1 MADVPEPDT
10 SSPPPRSE
18 WMSTTGWTLFG
29 IGAASLAVGAGMG
42 AWAADAADTVE
53 NSPENTLWVD
63 VAPSLDDFDS
73 AQAAMI
79 AALAVGGALVVGGAV
94 FLILDAMDGAE
105 APVEAAV
112 APMVGTDAVGLAI
125 VGRF

>member
-1 MADVPEPDT
+1 MMFVVRKVSWYRYCDRTRA
-10 SSPPPRSE
+10 
-18 WMSTTGWTLFG
+18 
-29 IGAASLAVGAGMG
+29 IGAGMG
-42 AWAADAADTVE
+42 GWAADAADTVE
-53 NSPENTLWVD
+53 NSPQDTSWVE
-63 VAPSLDDFDS
+63 VAPAMDDFDT

-94 FLILDAMDGAE
+94 FLILDAMDETE

-112 APMVGTDAVGLAI
+112 APVVGSEAVGLAI